1 VFDKLD
7 FVISEILWNLVGFI
21 FTAESYMTSSKV
33 DFISVR
39 QSILVVSCN

>member
-1 VFDKLD
+1 
-7 FVISEILWNLVGFI
+7 
-21 FTAESYMTSSKV
+21 MTSSKV